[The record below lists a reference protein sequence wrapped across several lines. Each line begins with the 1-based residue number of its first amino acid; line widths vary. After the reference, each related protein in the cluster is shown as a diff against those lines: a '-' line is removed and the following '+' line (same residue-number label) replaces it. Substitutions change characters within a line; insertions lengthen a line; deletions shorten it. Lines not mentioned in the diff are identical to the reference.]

1 MANEDALP
9 SWPSCAR
16 AVECAGTQGRE
27 PKRLSHTSPS
37 VTRNRRTSTPNSNGV
52 LVVLRKCVGGRWW
65 RHLAGGDSDPVV
77 AGKYRQQLRKLLQDA
92 SQCTRC
98 LRKTLTIRFMSA
110 PTRPLAPPIPAAT
123 PALRRQCRPDIR
135 QPTGGELYGQIC
147 GHNFLAH
154 PLDRSCDKSP
164 RTNLAWSIGFI

>member
-110 PTRPLAPPIPAAT
+110 PTRPLAPPIPTAA
-123 PALRRQCRPDIR
+123 PASRRQCGPAIWRSSTNRGRVLRVNLWAQFFGPSLWTDPVTKVLERI
-135 QPTGGELYGQIC
+135 LHGQ
-147 GHNFLAH
+147 
-154 PLDRSCDKSP
+154 
-164 RTNLAWSIGFI
+164 